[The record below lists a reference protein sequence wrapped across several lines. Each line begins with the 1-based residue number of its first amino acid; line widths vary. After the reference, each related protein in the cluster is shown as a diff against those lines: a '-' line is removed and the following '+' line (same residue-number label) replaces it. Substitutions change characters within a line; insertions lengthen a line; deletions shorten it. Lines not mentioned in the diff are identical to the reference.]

1 MINFCVSFTTL
12 PSRIENIKRTIESID
27 SQTLKANGVF
37 LNLPYKFKRFKDYA
51 FTEKQLK
58 DLDKYNLNINRCNDY
73 GPSTKLMG
81 SLKDIQKYD
90 CVIILDDDHIYH
102 EKMFEILIN
111 GFIKNKKNYSYYVQ
125 KVFKLNMG
133 QGADG
138 ILINTKDLD
147 KIDKFYQ
154 KYVSNN
160 KNLFLNDDLWISL
173 YLQFIK
179 NNKIEDLSE
188 EFKIKTNRNIVYRI
202 HSDIDSLK
210 NELSE
215 GFLNRRKIA
224 KIEYFKFRIFNYL
237 SNLIQ

>member
-12 PSRIENIKRTIESID
+12 PSRIENINKTID
-27 SQTLKANGVF
+27 SINAQTLKANNIF
-37 LNLPYKFKRFKDYA
+37 LNLPYKFKRFKDYS
-51 FTEKQLK
+51 FTERHLK
-58 DLDKYNLNINRCNDY
+58 SLEKYNLNIKRCEDH

-81 SLKDIQKYD
+81 SLKDIKKYD
-90 CVIILDDDHIYH
+90 CVIILDDDHVYH
-102 EKMFEILIN
+102 EEMFEIFIN
-111 GFIKNKKNYSYYVQ
+111 EFIKNKKNLSYYVQ

-147 KIDKFYQ
+147 NIDKFYK
-154 KYVSNN
+154 KYVSGN

-188 EFKIKTNRNIVYRI
+188 EFKIKTNKNIVYKI
-202 HSDIDSLK
+202 HSDIDSIK
-210 NELSE
+210 NELSK

-224 KIEYFKFRIFNYL
+224 KIEYCKFRIFNYF

>member
-12 PSRIENIKRTIESID
+12 PSRIENIKKTIDSIK
-27 SQTLKANGVF
+27 SQTLKANNIF
-37 LNLPYKFKRFKDYA
+37 LNLPYKFKRFKDYS
-51 FTEKQLK
+51 FTENQLR
-58 DLDKYNLNINRCNDY
+58 DLDKYHLKINRCEDY

-102 EKMFEILIN
+102 EKMFEILIDEFKN
-111 GFIKNKKNYSYYVQ
+111 NKKNYSYYVQ

-138 ILINTKDLD
+138 ILINTNDLD
-147 KIDKFYQ
+147 KIDIFYK
-154 KYVSNN
+154 KYVLNN

-179 NNKIEDLSE
+179 NSRIKDVGDK
-188 EFKIKTNRNIVYRI
+188 FKIKTNKNIVYKI

-210 NELSE
+210 NVLSE

-224 KIEYFKFRIFNYL
+224 KLEYCKFRILNYFN
-237 SNLIQ
+237 NLIQ

>member
-1 MINFCVSFTTL
+1 MIKFCVSFTTL
-12 PSRIENIKRTIESID
+12 PSRIENIKETIESLQ
-27 SQTLKANGVF
+27 SQTLKANNIF
-37 LNLPYKFKRFKDYA
+37 LNLPYKFKRFKDYY
-51 FTEKQLK
+51 FTENQLR
-58 DLDKYNLNINRCNDY
+58 DLDKYQLRINRCEDY

-102 EKMFEILIN
+102 EKMFEILIDEFN
-111 GFIKNKKNYSYYVQ
+111 KNKKNYSYYVQ

-138 ILINTKDLD
+138 ILINTNDLD
-147 KIDKFYQ
+147 KIDLFYK
-154 KYVSNN
+154 KYVLNN

-179 NNKIEDLSE
+179 NNKIKDLSDK
-188 EFKIKTNRNIVYRI
+188 FKNKTNRSIVYKI

-210 NELSE
+210 NVLSK
-215 GFLNRRKIA
+215 GLLNRRKIA
-224 KIEYFKFRIFNYL
+224 KLEYCKFRLLNYFN
-237 SNLIQ
+237 NLIQ

>member
-12 PSRIENIKRTIESID
+12 PSRIENIEKTIESIK
-27 SQTLKANGVF
+27 SQTLKANDIF
-37 LNLPYKFKRFKDYA
+37 LNLPYKFKRFKDYS
-51 FTEKQLK
+51 FTEKQLR
-58 DLDKYNLNINRCNDY
+58 DLDKYKLKINRCEDY

-102 EKMFEILIN
+102 EKMFEILIDEFKN
-111 GFIKNKKNYSYYVQ
+111 NKKNYSYYVQ

-138 ILINTKDLD
+138 ILINTNDLD
-147 KIDKFYQ
+147 KIDIFYK
-154 KYVSNN
+154 KYVLNN
-160 KNLFLNDDLWISL
+160 RNLFLNDDLWISL

-179 NNKIEDLSE
+179 NNRIKDLSD
-188 EFKIKTNRNIVYRI
+188 EFKIKTNKKIVYKI

-210 NELSE
+210 NVLSE

-224 KIEYFKFRIFNYL
+224 KLEYCKFRILNYFN
-237 SNLIQ
+237 NLIQ

>member
-1 MINFCVSFTTL
+1 
-12 PSRIENIKRTIESID
+12 
-27 SQTLKANGVF
+27 
-37 LNLPYKFKRFKDYA
+37 
-51 FTEKQLK
+51 
-58 DLDKYNLNINRCNDY
+58 
-73 GPSTKLMG
+73 
-81 SLKDIQKYD
+81 
-90 CVIILDDDHIYH
+90 
-102 EKMFEILIN
+102 MFEIFIN
-111 GFIKNKKNYSYYVQ
+111 EFIKNKKNLSYYVQ

-147 KIDKFYQ
+147 NIDKFYK
-154 KYVSNN
+154 KYVSGN

-215 GFLNRRKIA
+215 SFLNRRKIA
-224 KIEYFKFRIFNYL
+224 KLEYCKFRIFNYF

>member
-1 MINFCVSFTTL
+1 
-12 PSRIENIKRTIESID
+12 
-27 SQTLKANGVF
+27 
-37 LNLPYKFKRFKDYA
+37 
-51 FTEKQLK
+51 
-58 DLDKYNLNINRCNDY
+58 
-73 GPSTKLMG
+73 
-81 SLKDIQKYD
+81 
-90 CVIILDDDHIYH
+90 
-102 EKMFEILIN
+102 
-111 GFIKNKKNYSYYVQ
+111 
-125 KVFKLNMG
+125 MG

-147 KIDKFYQ
+147 QIDKFYK
-154 KYVSNN
+154 KYVLNN

-188 EFKIKTNRNIVYRI
+188 KFSIKTNRNIVYSI

-224 KIEYFKFRIFNYL
+224 KLEYCKFQIFNYFN
-237 SNLIQ
+237 NLIQ

>member
-1 MINFCVSFTTL
+1 MINFCISFTTL
-12 PSRIENIKRTIESID
+12 PSRIENIEKTIESINY
-27 SQTLKANGVF
+27 QTLKANNIF
-37 LNLPYKFKRFKDYA
+37 LNLPYKFKRFKNYS
-51 FTEKQLK
+51 FTENQIRN
-58 DLDKYNLNINRCNDY
+58 LDKYNLNINRCEDY

-102 EKMFEILIN
+102 EKMFEILIEE
-111 GFIKNKKNYSYYVQ
+111 FKKNKKNYSYYIQ

-147 KIDKFYQ
+147 KIDIFYK
-154 KYVSNN
+154 KYVLNN

-188 EFKIKTNRNIVYRI
+188 KFKIKTNRNIVYKV

-210 NELSE
+210 NELSD

-224 KIEYFKFRIFNYL
+224 KFEYCKFRIFNYL

>member
-12 PSRIENIKRTIESID
+12 PSRIKNITKTID
-27 SQTLKANGVF
+27 SINAQTLKPRNIF
-37 LNLPYKFKRFKDYA
+37 LNLPYKFKRFKNYS
-51 FTEKQLK
+51 FTENHLRS
-58 DLDKYNLNINRCNDY
+58 LDKFNLEIKRCEDY

-81 SLKDIQKYD
+81 SLKEIQKFD

-102 EKMFEILIN
+102 EKMFEILIDEFKN
-111 GFIKNKKNYSYYVQ
+111 NKKNYSYYVQ

-138 ILINTKDLD
+138 ILINTNDLD
-147 KIDKFYQ
+147 KIDIFYK
-154 KYVSNN
+154 KYVLNN

-179 NNKIEDLSE
+179 NNRIKDLSDK
-188 EFKIKTNRNIVYRI
+188 FKIKTNKNIVYKI

-210 NELSE
+210 NVLSE
-215 GFLNRRKIA
+215 GFLNIRKIA
-224 KIEYFKFRIFNYL
+224 KLEYCKFRILNYFN
-237 SNLIQ
+237 NLIQ